1 MARLFRVLRPIGAA
15 AGFGVILAGFAGRGE
30 AMAFPPISAAEQALT
45 AVAEQPNAPAVVLFR
60 KGELHMGNP
69 APGAR
74 ELGSYLEVQARV
86 KILTEAGRSQGD
98 VKLAHNGYFRIQDFE
113 GRTVLADGTVV
124 PLAKDVQFVST
135 SSRVHKVLITKVAFP
150 AVAVG
155 AILDYH
161 YTIRWDSFVFLDP
174 WIFQDRIP
182 VLHSEIVYDIPPT
195 LGVTGWKSDPMTV
208 GVHSETSAVLGGK
221 RLRAWADNLPA
232 VPEEAFSL
240 PFTEMAAEEVV
251 LPTEYGRAGQARQ
264 PLFQDWAS
272 TCKLF
277 DELYAAAKRDDGQAE
292 RVARGLADAVPAAAA
307 GGASRERRQAEAVYA
322 FVRDEVA
329 TQRTNRIGL
338 PAKDSGV
345 GAVLERKRGEP
356 AEKALLLQVMLAAL
370 KIKSRLVW
378 AANREDGA
386 VDLQIPNPVWFD
398 RLLVAA
404 QIDGQRVYLDPADR
418 ALCFG
423 HLEPGYEG
431 TQAVLF
437 EGDKPE
443 LITLPEAP
451 FDQNLRRS
459 RIELTVDASGRAT
472 GSGTLELRGNPAWQR
487 TRWKGAFDSPAAAWE
502 EVLRKE
508 FPTYDVAGVTI
519 SESLDEPRVT
529 VAWTL
534 AQHPE
539 EALGD
544 QETLI
549 PSRPLGP
556 ARQPFPPGVKRLSP
570 VAFPFASREE
580 VELTV
585 HWAAGWS
592 PEVLPAARQV
602 ETFAGAMVTRVDVD
616 AANRTLT
623 YHRRFDR
630 AHWKTVTADQYRLI
644 QHLYGEAEKSDAQA
658 LVLAHR

>member
-1 MARLFRVLRPIGAA
+1 MDRLFSGLRL
-15 AGFGVILAGFAGRGE
+15 GVWAVGCGVMLAGFAGRCE
-30 AMAFPPISAAEQALT
+30 AMAFPPISEAERALAA
-45 AVAEQPNAPAVVLFR
+45 VPEQPNAPAVMLFR

-98 VKLAHNGYFRIQDFE
+98 VRVAHSGYFRMQDFE

-124 PLAKDVQFVST
+124 PLPKDAQFVST
-135 SSRVHKVLITKVAFP
+135 SSRVHKILITKVAFP

-174 WIFQDRIP
+174 WIFQERIP

-195 LGVTGWKSDPMTV
+195 LGVTGWKSDPMAV
-208 GVHSETSAVLGGK
+208 GVHSETTAALGGK
-221 RLRAWADNLPA
+221 RLRAWADNMPA
-232 VPEEAFSL
+232 VPEEEFSL

-251 LPTEYGRAGQARQ
+251 LPTEYGRAGQPRQ

-277 DELYAAAKRDDGQAE
+277 DDFYAAAKRDDGQAK

-307 GGASRERRQAEAVYA
+307 GGASRQRRQAEAVYA

-329 TQRTNRIGL
+329 TQLTNRIGL
-338 PAKDSGV
+338 PANDSV

-356 AEKALLLQVMLAAL
+356 AEKALLLQVMLGAL
-370 KIKSRLVW
+370 KIESRLVW
-378 AANREDGA
+378 AANREDGV

-398 RLLVAA
+398 RMLVAA
-404 QIDGQRVYLDPADR
+404 QLDGQRVYLDPADH

-423 HLEPGYEG
+423 RLEPGYEG

-451 FDQNLRRS
+451 FDQNLRQA
-459 RIELTVDASGRAT
+459 RIELTVDAAGRAT
-472 GSGTLELRGNPAWQR
+472 GSGTLELRGDPAWQR

-502 EVLRKE
+502 DQLKEE
-508 FPTYDVAGVTI
+508 FPTYDVSGVTV

-556 ARQPFPPGVKRLSP
+556 ARQLFPPGVKRLSP

-585 HWAAGWS
+585 HWAAGWR

-602 ETFAGAMVTRVDVD
+602 ATFAGAVVTQVDVD
-616 AANRTLT
+616 AASRTLT